1 MRAQYAIV
9 LCLAPLAFSP
19 GCGSAAVTCAGT
31 GVGSST
37 ATVSIDIGDIL
48 KPEASATLHVGD
60 ELYVGSNSCGDYGL
74 PPKAS
79 LAPTLEELSRHQRV
93 VSASG
98 DRSNTLD
105 VTYRAAAPGQVVI
118 SISCRNDCP
127 GSPIRVTVTVVASP

>member
-1 MRAQYAIV
+1 MRAQCAIV
-9 LCLAPLAFSP
+9 VCLAPLAFSA
-19 GCGSAAVTCAGT
+19 GCGSTPVTCAGT

-74 PPKAS
+74 PAKAS
-79 LAPTLEELSRHQRV
+79 LAPTLEELNRHQRV
-93 VSASG
+93 AAG
-98 DRSNTLD
+98 DRSNALD